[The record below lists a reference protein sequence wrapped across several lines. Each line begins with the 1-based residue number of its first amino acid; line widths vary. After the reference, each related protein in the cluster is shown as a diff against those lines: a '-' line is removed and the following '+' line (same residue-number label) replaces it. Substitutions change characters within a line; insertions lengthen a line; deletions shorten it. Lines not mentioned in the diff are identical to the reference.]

1 MEKFTKGVWEARPN
15 KRSPDDMQVWY
26 PHGFLTSA
34 NVIPVSDERLK
45 DESWYDFQVR
55 IEPKRDAA
63 REESNANMHLIAS
76 APEMYEVLTTIE
88 SMLNGMVGEHHYDGN
103 LHREIESL
111 LAKARGESEA
121 N

>member
-1 MEKFTKGVWEARPN
+1 MEKFSKGPWFVRWGGDCRAIKTSEGTLIMGNERY
-15 KRSPDDMQVWY
+15 Y
-26 PHGFLTSA
+26 PWT
-34 NVIPVSDERLK
+34 
-45 DESWYDFQVR
+45 
-55 IEPKRDAA
+55 PKSGHDW
-63 REESNANMHLIAS
+63 NLIAS
-76 APEMYEVLTTIE
+76 APEMYEMLTTIE